1 MITTFTVKKE
11 QGMSDKS
18 VGADCLRTNVGTLK
32 LDVVT
37 SP

>member
-11 QGMSDKS
+11 QGISDKS
-18 VGADCLRTNVGTLK
+18 VGAACFRTNVRTLK